1 MATATVN
8 YSSNTSITCSVA
20 STASSATFI
29 AGRESDEIDNTTDK
43 YLDAMVRGKVTVGTT
58 PTANTQINIY
68 VWGSDV
74 SLATTAIDDLVGTDG
89 TASLTN
95 TGILFSALTR
105 LATITVT
112 ATTSDTDYDFPPS
125 SVCGALGLQV
135 LPKFWGLYVAHNT
148 GVNLNATGGNHFF
161 EYVGTKL
168 DVA

>member
-20 STASSATFI
+20 STASSATFV
-29 AGRESDEIDNTTDK
+29 AGRESNEIDNTTNQ
-43 YLDAMVRGKVTVGTT
+43 YIDAMVRGKVTVGTT
-58 PTANTQINIY
+58 PTANTQINVY

-74 SLATTAIDDLVGTDG
+74 SLATTAIDTLDGTDS
-89 TASLTN
+89 TETLTN
-95 TGILFSALTR
+95 TGVLFSALAR

-112 ATTSDTDYDFPPS
+112 ATTSDIGYDFPPS

-161 EYVGTKL
+161 EYVGVKV